1 MTAIQKLPANV
12 VNKIAAGEVVERP
25 ASVIKE
31 LMENAIDAGA
41 SRVDVILEK
50 GGLQAMRVVDNG
62 GGIPADELPLA
73 VTSHATS
80 KIRSDEDLFRVGTL
94 GFRGEALASI
104 GSISRLQIRSRTAE
118 DDCATELQVA
128 GGQVSSAVPCAA
140 PGGTSISVTDLFFNT
155 PVRRKF
161 LRTVQ
166 TEAGHATEAFTRL
179 ALAYPSIHFTLSSN
193 QRQVYDLPPCDS
205 WRQRIATF
213 FGDELA
219 DSLIGV
225 ESADEETRLSG
236 YVANPAASRANN
248 RMQYLFLNGRFI
260 RDRSLQHAL
269 SEAYRGLLMTGRY
282 PISFL
287 RLEMPPQLVD
297 VNVHPTKMEVK
308 FRDGGRIYN
317 QLLSTIRTRFLNSDL
332 TARLET
338 SAAALGPAGLNTP
351 LPAAAPP
358 ATSSA
363 AMPAQRAAVFPDRLP
378 APAAFSQVP
387 PIPGSTPDPP
397 APQQQDIPL
406 QAVAVAMASPSHS
419 SDELAGAASSDVASG
434 RAPTA
439 MQALNRYLIAETDD
453 GVIVIDQHALHERI
467 LYEQIREKVL
477 AGSLET
483 QKLLVPEPVDL
494 SAAEAAAVLDAR
506 PLLEQLGV
514 DVQPFGGAS
523 VLISAY
529 PAMLANWNPADLLR
543 MLAEQLTSDAKQ
555 PERRDLLDELMHMI
569 SCKAAIKAGDR
580 LTADEISALLE
591 QRELA
596 QDAHHCPHGRP
607 TALVFTRDDLDRQ
620 FKRT

>member
-50 GGLQAMRVVDNG
+50 GGVQGMRVVDNG
-62 GGIPADELPLA
+62 SGIPADELPLA

-104 GSISRLQIRSRTAE
+104 GSISRLQIRSRTAANG
-118 DDCATELQVA
+118 CATELEVA
-128 GGQVSSAVPCAA
+128 GGQVSSAVPCAG
-140 PGGTSISVTDLFFNT
+140 PEGTSISVTDLFFNT

-161 LRTVQ
+161 LRTTQ
-166 TEAGHATEAFTRL
+166 TEVGHATEAFTRL
-179 ALAYPSIHFTLSSN
+179 ALAYPSIHFTLNSN

-213 FGDELA
+213 FGAELA
-219 DSLIGV
+219 DSLMGV

-308 FRDGGRIYN
+308 FRDGGRIYS
-317 QLLSTIRTRFLNSDL
+317 QLLSTIRTRFLNTDL

-338 SAAALGPAGLNTP
+338 TAAALGPATLDAPIT
-351 LPAAAPP
+351 AAPP
-358 ATSSA
+358 AA
-363 AMPAQRAAVFPDRLP
+363 ASHAASMPAASLAASPAQRAAVFLDRLP
-378 APAAFSQVP
+378 APAASSHVP
-387 PIPGSTPDPP
+387 PIPGTAPCPP
-397 APQQQDIPL
+397 ALQQQEIPL
-406 QAVAVAMASPSHS
+406 QAVAVAIASPSQPT
-419 SDELAGAASSDVASG
+419 DQPADVASPGVASG

-439 MQALNRYLIAETDD
+439 MQALNRYLIAETND

-483 QKLLVPEPVDL
+483 QKLLVP
-494 SAAEAAAVLDAR
+494 
-506 PLLEQLGV
+506 
-514 DVQPFGGAS
+514 
-523 VLISAY
+523 
-529 PAMLANWNPADLLR
+529 
-543 MLAEQLTSDAKQ
+543 
-555 PERRDLLDELMHMI
+555 
-569 SCKAAIKAGDR
+569 
-580 LTADEISALLE
+580 
-591 QRELA
+591 
-596 QDAHHCPHGRP
+596 
-607 TALVFTRDDLDRQ
+607 
-620 FKRT
+620 